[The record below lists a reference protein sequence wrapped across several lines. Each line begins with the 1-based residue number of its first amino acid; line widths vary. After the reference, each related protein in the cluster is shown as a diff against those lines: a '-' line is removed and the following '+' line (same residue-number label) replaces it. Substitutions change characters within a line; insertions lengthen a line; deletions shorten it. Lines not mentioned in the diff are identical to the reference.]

1 MQIYHTEEGTT
12 LTVLPAG
19 RLDTV
24 TAPQLDAFLAEHL
37 NGVTELI
44 FDLKDLEYMSS
55 AGLRSLLSAQKKM
68 NSAGKMTVKNPNE
81 LISEIFDITGF
92 SEFLTRE

>member
-1 MQIYHTEEGTT
+1 MQISHTKEGTT
-12 LTVLPAG
+12 LTVSPAG

-92 SEFLTRE
+92 SDFLTIE